1 MKKILV
7 IEDEADIRT
16 MLEYD
21 LKSAGYDLTT
31 AEEGKKGLELALSNE
46 FDIIIL
52 DLLLPKVDGR
62 IIAKTLKERDIRSH
76 IIMLSA
82 LDDEFDRIKGLDIG
96 ADDYMTKPF
105 SPRELTAKIRAV
117 LRRMPQDDTEFLV
130 FDDIHVDLR
139 RYMVSICE
147 KTVNFTQKEFDLLVY
162 LIRNKERVLSRD
174 QLLNTIWGYA
184 YDGDSRVI
192 DVHIS
197 KVRDKIADSIHSIE
211 TVRGVGYMLK

>member
-7 IEDEADIRT
+7 IEDEAGIRT